1 MYLGP
6 ALMYGINVS
15 ILFLFIIPFMFYINF
30 ELSIYSLIPLPFLAY
45 SIYYIQNIINY
56 KSEEIQKSLSN
67 LSTFVQESFSGIRI
81 IKSFGRESGFSQ
93 RFDKQSKNYKDKAL
107 ELQFVLSLFFPI
119 IMTLIGLSIIITVY
133 KGSVEVFEGNI
144 SIGNIAEFLIYVA
157 LLTWPVISL
166 GWITSIIQRAAA
178 SQKRINEFL
187 NQTNNIVS
195 NKNKKI
201 DIQGKVEFQNVCYK
215 YKESGIKALSKINFK
230 IKPGESLGII
240 GSTGSGKSTISNLIP
255 RLMNPQSGKIKIDG
269 INIEDINTKTLRSQI
284 GYVPQDVFLFSDTI
298 KNNISFGS
306 EKENFD
312 LVFEAAKSADLIE
325 NINKFS
331 KKFET
336 KIGERGVTLSGG
348 QKQRISIARA
358 IIKNPKILIFDDCLS
373 AVDTKTEKSILN
385 SLKKIMKN
393 KTSIIISHRISSVV
407 MAKKIIVLEDGKI
420 IESGDHNSLLKIKGN
435 YYKIFKKQNEEE
447 NK

>member
-1 MYLGP
+1 M
-6 ALMYGINVS
+6 
-15 ILFLFIIPFMFYINF
+15 
-30 ELSIYSLIPLPFLAY
+30 AY
-45 SIYYIQNIINY
+45 SIYYIQNIINS

-81 IKSFGRESGFSQ
+81 IKSFGRESDFSQ
-93 RFDKQSKNYKDKAL
+93 RFDKQSKRYKDKAL
-107 ELQFVLSLFFPI
+107 GLQFVLSLFFPI

-195 NKNKKI
+195 NKNKTI
-201 DIQGKVEFQNVCYK
+201 DIQGKVEFQNVCYQ

-255 RLMNPQSGKIKIDG
+255 RLMDPQSGKIKIDD
-269 INIEDINTKTLRSQI
+269 INIEDINIKTLRSQI

-298 KNNISFGS
+298 QNNISFGS
-306 EKENFD
+306 EKEKFD
-312 LVFEAAKSADLIE
+312 LVFEAAKNADLIE

-331 KKFET
+331 KKFQT

-393 KTSIIISHRISSVV
+393 KTSIIISHRISSLVL
-407 MAKKIIVLEDGKI
+407 AKKIIVLEDGKI
-420 IESGDHNSLLKIKGN
+420 IESGDHNSLLKLKGN

-447 NK
+447 EKNGLKNN